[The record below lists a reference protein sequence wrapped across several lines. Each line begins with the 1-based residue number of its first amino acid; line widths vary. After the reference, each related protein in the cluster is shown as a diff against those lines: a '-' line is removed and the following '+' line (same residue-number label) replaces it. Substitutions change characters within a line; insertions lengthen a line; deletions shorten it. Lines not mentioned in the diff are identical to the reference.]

1 MQKDILS
8 ELTSSLQVK
17 VGSDEKQQ
25 MQKGKPFPLVLEPA
39 DGTDNSFV
47 NLQEYF

>member
-8 ELTSSLQVK
+8 ELTSSNQVK

-25 MQKGKPFPLVLEPA
+25 I
-39 DGTDNSFV
+39 
-47 NLQEYF
+47 